1 MSERAI
7 EGLAAMDGS
16 SPSARFWIDDEAI
29 SRELQRAEM
38 ILGDEKDEN
47 EQGSPSNEEAASP
60 YIKRFEMETSHLI
73 QFITTEKTTHEMQA
87 KSLLEEIVKAAGG
100 GELPNAVF
108 WQSAK
113 GLADSYRVSFQTL
126 DEDIAKMAKTLG
138 KIAEQADQKLGTSSL
153 ALLEGKLGTHAD
165 LSSSTF
171 VAVLSDIYKA
181 FRSAESHQNDIS
193 SKKWVAPAT
202 FERKTFKYW

>member
-7 EGLAAMDGS
+7 DGLPAMDGS
-16 SPSARFWIDDEAI
+16 SPSARFRVDDEALE
-29 SRELQRAEM
+29 RELQLAEM
-38 ILGDEKDEN
+38 ILGDDKDEN
-47 EQGSPSNEEAASP
+47 EQGSPSNEKAASP

-87 KSLLEEIVKAAGG
+87 KSLLEELVKAVGG
-100 GELPNAVF
+100 EELPNAVF
-108 WQSAK
+108 WQRVKS
-113 GLADSYRVSFQTL
+113 LADSYKLSFQTL
-126 DEDIAKMAKTLG
+126 DANIAKMAKTLG
-138 KIAEQADQKLGTSSL
+138 KIAEQADQKLGTSSV
-153 ALLEGKLGTHAD
+153 ALLEGKLGAHAD

-181 FRSAESHQNDIS
+181 FQSAESHQNDIS